1 MVILDVNK
9 LGKDF
14 GYGKL
19 FEDIS
24 FSLNEGESISIVG
37 PNGCGKSTLLK
48 LIAGLERIDNGQIS
62 IKKGAKVAYLD
73 QTGSSID
80 DDRPVYDVLKDAFG
94 DLTNMEKQI
103 NKLQK
108 MMESGI
114 QGKEYDKV
122 LERYCQL
129 MEKFSMAGGYDMETN
144 INTVVEGLKIDKNL
158 LTQSYNDLSGGEKT
172 TVQLAK
178 ALLIKPD
185 LILLDEPTNHL
196 DIDRIEWLEGYI
208 KSFKGA
214 SVIVSHDRYFLDR
227 MSNKILDLDDGV
239 GKVYST
245 NYTGF
250 LAEKQRDLEKQMAN
264 YKDQQALIKKLEA
277 EKKYFAERGM
287 ATNSSTLTGR
297 AHTLQTKIDRLKK
310 MAVARPKQQRK
321 LRVGFDEDRK
331 SSKKVITTEDLTVST
346 PEGKKILD
354 GVDLDIS
361 AGERVAFIGSNGSG
375 KSTFLKTVLG
385 EQDLPVEGDVMVG
398 PSVKIGYLPQII
410 NFPNEEQQLLEYFR
424 GQVGVNEQKA
434 RQILAAFQFYQ
445 EDVNKKVK
453 TLSGGEKMRVKLA
466 ELLQQKI
473 NTLIFDE
480 PTNHIDIPTKEV
492 LEDAIEDFDGT
503 LLFVSH
509 DRYFINKFADK
520 TIEFGDGKVTTYL
533 GNYNDYKESKE
544 KEKKEQEESMSFRDS
559 LKPKN
564 NQGSKQ
570 QPIVKPKKTNKAK
583 KKRAHEEQDEGWER

>member
-1 MVILDVNK
+1 MIILDVNK
-9 LGKDF
+9 LDKDF

-19 FEDIS
+19 FEDVS

-48 LIAGLERIDNGQIS
+48 LIAGLERVEGGQVS

-73 QTGSSID
+73 QTGSSIR
-80 DDRPVYDVLKDAFG
+80 DDRPVYEVLKDAFV
-94 DLTNMEKQI
+94 DLKEMEQEL
-103 NKLQK
+103 NYLQGK
-108 MMESGI
+108 MESGI
-114 QGKEYDKV
+114 DGEEYNKV
-122 LERYCQL
+122 LERFCNL
-129 MEKFSMAGGYDMETN
+129 TERFSMAGGYDMENN
-144 INTVVEGLKIDKNL
+144 INTVVDGLKINKNL
-158 LTQSYNDLSGGEKT
+158 LNQSYNDLSGGEKT
-172 TVQLAK
+172 LVQLAK

-196 DIDRIEWLEGYI
+196 DIDRIEWLESYI

-227 MSNKILDLDDGV
+227 MSNKILDLDNGS

-250 LAEKQRDLEKQMAN
+250 LEEKQRDFEKQMAN

-287 ATNSSTLTGR
+287 ATNSSTLTAR
-297 AHTLQTKIDRLKK
+297 AHTLQTKIDRLKA
-310 MAVARPKQQRK
+310 MAVARPKEQKK
-321 LRVGFDEDRK
+321 LNVGFNEERK
-331 SSKKVITTEDLTVST
+331 SSKKVITAEGLTVAT
-346 PEGKKILD
+346 PDGRKILD
-354 GVDLDIS
+354 DIDLEVC

-375 KSTFLKTVLG
+375 KSTFIKSILG
-385 EQDLPVEGDVMVG
+385 EQELPVKGDVTIG
-398 PSVKIGYLPQII
+398 PSVKVGYLPQII
-410 NFPNEEQQLLEYFR
+410 NFPNDEQQVLDYFR
-424 GQVGVNEQKA
+424 GETGVSEQKA
-434 RQILAAFQFYQ
+434 RQILAGFEFYK
-445 EDVNKKVK
+445 EDVTKRVK
-453 TLSGGEKMRVKLA
+453 NLSGGERMKVKLA

-503 LLFVSH
+503 LIFVSH

-520 TIEFGDGKVTTYL
+520 TVEFKDGKVTTYL
-533 GNYNDYKESKE
+533 GNYEDYKRSKE
-544 KEKKEQEESMSFRDS
+544 KEKNKQDSFSER
-559 LKPKN
+559 LKVTPNQMAKPKN
-564 NQGSKQ
+564 NVS
-570 QPIVKPKKTNKAK
+570 NNK
-583 KKRAHEEQDEGWER
+583 KKRQSRDDDWER

>member
-1 MVILDVNK
+1 MIILDVNK

-48 LIAGLERIDNGQIS
+48 MIAGIERKDTGTVS
-62 IKKGAKVAYLD
+62 IKKEARVAYLD
-73 QTGSSID
+73 QTGSSVD
-80 DDRPVYDVLKDAFG
+80 DDRTVYEILKDAFE
-94 DLTNMEKQI
+94 DLNKMEEEL
-103 NKLQK
+103 NTLQQL
-108 MMESGI
+108 MESGVFN
-114 QGKEYDKV
+114 GEKYDKI
-122 LERYCQL
+122 LNRYCDL
-129 MEKFSMAGGYDMETN
+129 TEKFSMAGGYDMETN
-144 INTVVEGLKIDKNL
+144 INTVVEGLKIDRTL
-158 LTQSYNDLSGGEKT
+158 LNQSYNDLSGGEKT
-172 TVQLAK
+172 LVQLGK
-178 ALLIKPD
+178 TLLIKPD

-196 DIDRIEWLEGYI
+196 DIERIEWLESYI

-250 LAEKQRDLEKQMAN
+250 LEEKQRDFEKQMADF
-264 YKDQQALIKKLEA
+264 KDQQALIKKLEA

-310 MAVARPKQQRK
+310 MAVARPKEQKK
-321 LRVGFDEDRK
+321 LNVGFSEERK
-331 SSKKVITTEDLTVST
+331 SSKKVIGVEGLTVET
-346 PEGKKILD
+346 PDGRRILD
-354 GVDLDIS
+354 DVNIDIH
-361 AGERVAFIGSNGSG
+361 AGERVALIGSNGSG
-375 KSTFLKTVLG
+375 KSTFVKTIMNK
-385 EQDLPVEGDVMVG
+385 QDLPVEGDVNVG

-410 NFPNEEQQLLEYFR
+410 TFPNGEQQLLEYFR
-424 GQVGVNEQKA
+424 NEVGVNEQKA
-434 RQILAAFQFYQ
+434 RQILAGFEFYQ
-445 EDVNKKVK
+445 DDVTKRVK
-453 TLSGGEKMRVKLA
+453 TLSGGERMRVKLA

-492 LEDAIEDFDGT
+492 LENAIEDFNGT
-503 LLFVSH
+503 LIFVSH
-509 DRYFINKFADK
+509 DRYFINKFADE
-520 TIEFGDGKVTTYL
+520 TIEFQDGKVTPYI
-533 GNYNDYKESKE
+533 GNYEDYKESKE
-544 KEKKEQEESMSFRDS
+544 KEGKKEEIANN
-559 LKPKN
+559 LKVENKNKLKTSNNSKN
-564 NQGSKQ
+564 N
-570 QPIVKPKKTNKAK
+570 K
-583 KKRAHEEQDEGWER
+583 KKSKKFEDDGFER

>member
-1 MVILDVNK
+1 MIILDVNK
-9 LGKDF
+9 LEKNF

-48 LIAGLERIDNGQIS
+48 LIAGIERIDGGQVS

-73 QTGSSID
+73 QTGSSIK
-80 DDRPVYDVLKDAFG
+80 DDRPVYEVLKDAFG
-94 DLTNMEKQI
+94 DLKEMEQEI
-103 NKLQK
+103 NSLQK
-108 MMESGI
+108 KMESGI
-114 QGKEYDKV
+114 EGNEYDRV
-122 LERYCQL
+122 LEKYCNL
-129 MEKFSMAGGYDMETN
+129 MERFSMAGGYDMETN

-158 LTQSYNDLSGGEKT
+158 LNQSYNDLSGGEKT
-172 TVQLAK
+172 LIQLGK

-196 DIDRIEWLEGYI
+196 DIERIEWLENYI
-208 KSFKGA
+208 KSFRGA

-227 MSNKILDLDDGV
+227 MSNKILDLDNGS

-250 LAEKQRDLEKQMAN
+250 LEEKQRDFEKQMAN

-287 ATNSSTLTGR
+287 ATNSSTLTAR
-297 AHTLQTKIDRLKK
+297 AHTLQTKIDRLKQI
-310 MAVARPKQQRK
+310 AVARPKEQKK
-321 LRVGFDEDRK
+321 LNVGFDEERK
-331 SSKKVITTEDLTVST
+331 SSKKVITAEGLTVTT
-346 PEGKKILD
+346 PDGRKILD
-354 GVDLDIS
+354 NIDLDIR
-361 AGERVAFIGSNGSG
+361 AGERVAFIGANGSG
-375 KSTFLKTVLG
+375 KSTFIKSVLG
-385 EQDLPVEGDVMVG
+385 EQELPVEGEVEIG

-410 NFPNEEQQLLEYFR
+410 NFPNGEQQLLEYFR
-424 GQVGVNEQKA
+424 TEVGVNEQKA
-434 RQILAAFQFYQ
+434 RQILAGFQFYQ
-445 EDVNKKVK
+445 EDVTKRVK
-453 TLSGGEKMRVKLA
+453 NLSGGERMKVKLA

-503 LLFVSH
+503 LIFVSH
-509 DRYFINKFADK
+509 DRFFINKFADK
-520 TIEFGDGKVTTYL
+520 TVEFKDGEVTTYL
-533 GNYNDYKESKE
+533 GNYEDYKKSKE
-544 KEKKEQEESMSFRDS
+544 KKSQQQESQKDSFRERM
-559 LKPKN
+559 
-564 NQGSKQ
+564 
-570 QPIVKPKKTNKAK
+570 KAK
-583 KKRAHEEQDEGWER
+583 QNSSSTTSNISNNGQKGKKKVERDDDWER